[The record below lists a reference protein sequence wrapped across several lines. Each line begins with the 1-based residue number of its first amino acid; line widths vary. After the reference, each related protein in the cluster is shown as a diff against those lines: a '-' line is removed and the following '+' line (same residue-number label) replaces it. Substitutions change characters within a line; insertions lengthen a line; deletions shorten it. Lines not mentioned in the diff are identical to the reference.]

1 MFGTALSQLRYGMSI
16 LLNRR
21 IRPQD
26 LERIA
31 RDLVATLGEFGAP
44 GADSA
49 LLPGQAAGID
59 PEVRRTVTRRSLR
72 ATARTAARHTAYYRR
87 LFGDLGLDPDALDP
101 DDGTWARVPVTPK
114 QALRGL
120 PGAFVSTAA
129 RPALMALTTGT
140 SGTPTAV
147 WYSRAELDITLALS
161 TISAVLGMGLRPHHT
176 LAYAGCSR
184 ATLPLLNA
192 EESTTRVGAS
202 FVQFGTLEPALAL
215 DRLAA
220 PLGLPGKAPQITH
233 LSTAASY
240 LAALVHRAEHD
251 GWRPADFGLESIGVG
266 GEVLS
271 RPLRER
277 AEAVFGARVTTSYLM
292 TETLPSGGTPCGQGH
307 LHHTTEFGHLEV
319 LDPRTWEPTPPG
331 GTGVVVHTPYVP
343 YRECTLLLRYATGD
357 LVRLPAAAP
366 DCELAHLP
374 ATSEILGRWSGPLSA
389 AVTTRDLL
397 DLVEAEPEVPLP
409 ARYALAERPDGGA
422 ELHLL
427 VRALPARALR
437 ARLEERIAAAG
448 LPLTGLVLYDDRTVL
463 PPTAPLRADLREHS
477 FETAPSPPGAG
488 TVGAA
493 GSGAR
498 DGNGDGAGVSVAG
511 AGAALGVRAPAA
523 AGGAPT
529 ATGTAPAQ
537 AGAGLAP
544 TGTVPASAGTAPAS
558 AGTGLASAGT
568 GAPSAGIVSAPAGTA
583 APPVRTVPAP
593 AGTVPASAGTGTPSA
608 GAVSASAGTAAP
620 PVRTAPTPAATGP
633 ASAGTAPT
641 SAGTVPA
648 QAGTV
653 PAPAGAVASSDGTA
667 AAVSVDDEGS
677 RS

>member
-147 WYSRAELDITLALS
+147 WYSRAELDTTLALS

-292 TETLPSGGTPCGQGH
+292 TETLPSGGTPCAQGH

-409 ARYALAERPDGGA
+409 ARYALAERPGGGA

-427 VRALPARALR
+427 VRALPA
-437 ARLEERIAAAG
+437 
-448 LPLTGLVLYDDRTVL
+448 
-463 PPTAPLRADLREHS
+463 
-477 FETAPSPPGAG
+477 
-488 TVGAA
+488 
-493 GSGAR
+493 
-498 DGNGDGAGVSVAG
+498 
-511 AGAALGVRAPAA
+511 
-523 AGGAPT
+523 
-529 ATGTAPAQ
+529 
-537 AGAGLAP
+537 
-544 TGTVPASAGTAPAS
+544 
-558 AGTGLASAGT
+558 
-568 GAPSAGIVSAPAGTA
+568 
-583 APPVRTVPAP
+583 
-593 AGTVPASAGTGTPSA
+593 
-608 GAVSASAGTAAP
+608 
-620 PVRTAPTPAATGP
+620 
-633 ASAGTAPT
+633 
-641 SAGTVPA
+641 
-648 QAGTV
+648 
-653 PAPAGAVASSDGTA
+653 
-667 AAVSVDDEGS
+667 
-677 RS
+677 

>member
-16 LLNRR
+16 LLNRP

-31 RDLVATLGEFGAP
+31 RDLVATLEEFGAP

-72 ATARTAARHTAYYRR
+72 ATARAAARHTAHYRR
-87 LFGDLGLDPDALDP
+87 LFGDLGLDPDTLDP
-101 DDGTWARVPVTPK
+101 EDGTWAQVPVTPK
-114 QALRGL
+114 TALRGL
-120 PGAFVSTAA
+120 PGAFVSAAA

-147 WYSRAELDITLALS
+147 WYSRAELDTTLALS
-161 TISAVLGMGLRPHHT
+161 TISAVLGMGMRPHHT

-240 LAALVHRAEHD
+240 LAALVHRAERD
-251 GWRPADFGLESIGVG
+251 GWRPGDFGLTSIGVG

-292 TETLPSGGTPCGQGH
+292 TETLPSGGTPCDQGH

-366 DCELAHLP
+366 GCELAHLP
-374 ATSEILGRWSGPLSA
+374 ATSEILGRWNGPLSA

-409 ARYALAERPDGGA
+409 ARYALTERPDGGA
-422 ELHLL
+422 LLHLL
-427 VRALPARALR
+427 VAALPARAL
-437 ARLEERIAAAG
+437 
-448 LPLTGLVLYDDRTVL
+448 
-463 PPTAPLRADLREHS
+463 
-477 FETAPSPPGAG
+477 
-488 TVGAA
+488 
-493 GSGAR
+493 
-498 DGNGDGAGVSVAG
+498 
-511 AGAALGVRAPAA
+511 
-523 AGGAPT
+523 
-529 ATGTAPAQ
+529 
-537 AGAGLAP
+537 
-544 TGTVPASAGTAPAS
+544 
-558 AGTGLASAGT
+558 
-568 GAPSAGIVSAPAGTA
+568 
-583 APPVRTVPAP
+583 
-593 AGTVPASAGTGTPSA
+593 
-608 GAVSASAGTAAP
+608 
-620 PVRTAPTPAATGP
+620 
-633 ASAGTAPT
+633 
-641 SAGTVPA
+641 
-648 QAGTV
+648 
-653 PAPAGAVASSDGTA
+653 
-667 AAVSVDDEGS
+667 
-677 RS
+677 

>member
-114 QALRGL
+114 HALRGL

-147 WYSRAELDITLALS
+147 WYSRAELDTTLALS

-277 AEAVFGARVTTSYLM
+277 AEAVFGARVATSYLM
-292 TETLPSGGTPCGQGH
+292 TETLPSGGTPCAQGH

-409 ARYALAERPDGGA
+409 ARYALTERPDGGA

-448 LPLTGLVLYDDRTVL
+448 LPLTGLVLYDDRTAL
-463 PPTAPLRADLREHS
+463 PPTAPLRADLREHT

-488 TVGAA
+488 TVGAVGA
-493 GSGAR
+493 TGSGAG
-498 DGNGDGAGVSVAG
+498 DGDGAGVSVAL
-511 AGAALGVRAPAA
+511 AGTALGVRAPAA

-529 ATGTAPAQ
+529 ATGTAPAP

-544 TGTVPASAGTAPAS
+544 AGTVPASAGTAPAS
-558 AGTGLASAGT
+558 AGTGTASAG
-568 GAPSAGIVSAPAGTA
+568 G
-583 APPVRTVPAP
+583 VPAP
-593 AGTVPASAGTGTPSA
+593 AGTAT
-608 GAVSASAGTAAP
+608 P
-620 PVRTAPTPAATGP
+620 PVRTVPTPAATGP
-633 ASAGTAPT
+633 ASAGAAPT
-641 SAGTVPA
+641 SAGTAPMSA
-648 QAGTV
+648 GAAPTSAGTAPTPAGTV
-653 PAPAGAVASSDGTA
+653 PAPARTAPAPAGAMASSDGA
-667 AAVSVDDEGS
+667 AAVVSVDDEGS

>member
-101 DDGTWARVPVTPK
+101 GDGTWARVPVTPK
-114 QALRGL
+114 HALRGL

-147 WYSRAELDITLALS
+147 WYSRAELDTTLALS

-292 TETLPSGGTPCGQGH
+292 TETLPSGGTPCARGH

-331 GTGVVVHTPYVP
+331 GAGVVVHTPYVP

-374 ATSEILGRWSGPLSA
+374 ATSEILGRWTGPLSA

-409 ARYALAERPDGGA
+409 ARYALTERPDGGA

-448 LPLTGLVLYDDRTVL
+448 LPLTGLVLYDDRTAL

-477 FETAPSPPGAG
+477 FETAPIPPGASPPGASPPGAG

-493 GSGAR
+493 GSGA
-498 DGNGDGAGVSVAG
+498 GDGDGGGVSVAG
-511 AGAALGVRAPAA
+511 TALGVRAPAA
-523 AGGAPT
+523 AGGALT
-529 ATGTAPAQ
+529 ATGTVPGP
-537 AGAGLAP
+537 AGAGLA
-544 TGTVPASAGTAPAS
+544 S
-558 AGTGLASAGT
+558 
-568 GAPSAGIVSAPAGTA
+568 
-583 APPVRTVPAP
+583 
-593 AGTVPASAGTGTPSA
+593 
-608 GAVSASAGTAAP
+608 
-620 PVRTAPTPAATGP
+620 
-633 ASAGTAPT
+633 
-641 SAGTVPA
+641 
-648 QAGTV
+648 
-653 PAPAGAVASSDGTA
+653 
-667 AAVSVDDEGS
+667 
-677 RS
+677 

>member
-49 LLPGQAAGID
+49 LLLGQAAGID

-87 LFGDLGLDPDALDP
+87 LFGGLGLDPDALDP

-147 WYSRAELDITLALS
+147 WYSRAELDTTLALS

-240 LAALVHRAEHD
+240 LAALVHRAERD

-292 TETLPSGGTPCGQGH
+292 TETLPSGGTPCAQGH

-374 ATSEILGRWSGPLSA
+374 ATSEILGRWTGPLSA

-409 ARYALAERPDGGA
+409 ARYALTERPDGGA

-448 LPLTGLVLYDDRTVL
+448 LPLTGLVLYDDRTAL
-463 PPTAPLRADLREHS
+463 PPTAPLRADLCEHT
-477 FETAPSPPGAG
+477 FETAPSPPGAR
-488 TVGAA
+488 TVGAT
-493 GSGAR
+493 GSGAG
-498 DGNGDGAGVSVAG
+498 DGDGAGVAG

-529 ATGTAPAQ
+529 ATGT
-537 AGAGLAP
+537 
-544 TGTVPASAGTAPAS
+544 VPASAGA
-558 AGTGLASAGT
+558 GLASAGT
-568 GAPSAGIVSAPAGTA
+568 GAPSAGTVSASAGTAALPVRIVSAPAGTGPTSA
-583 APPVRTVPAP
+583 GTAPDPAGTAPDPAGTVPAP
-593 AGTVPASAGTGTPSA
+593 AGSVPASA
-608 GAVSASAGTAAP
+608 GAVSASAGTATP

-633 ASAGTAPT
+633 ASAGTAP
-641 SAGTVPA
+641 
-648 QAGTV
+648 
-653 PAPAGAVASSDGTA
+653 APAGTVASSDGTA